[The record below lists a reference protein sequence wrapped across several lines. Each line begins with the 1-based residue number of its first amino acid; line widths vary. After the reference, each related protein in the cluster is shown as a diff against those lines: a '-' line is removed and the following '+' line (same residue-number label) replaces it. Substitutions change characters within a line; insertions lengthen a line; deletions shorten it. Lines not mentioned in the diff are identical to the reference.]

1 MCARWRGP
9 EASPKNQKPK
19 RPKVSPRTLDCAPD
33 RWGPRPTSRV
43 QWTLGCVPDPGDPR
57 SAQGP
62 TAGSKD
68 RQAQNAQGHW
78 QPQGRPR
85 DPQSPA
91 DRRDLKSDAPRE
103 MQVRSRGSLSAARID
118 LKGARQ
124 IQKLSTRSRGYPRQT
139 TRPYFANELY
149 NLYPNTTY
157 RLGSLDIMQP
167 NVGNQ

>member
-33 RWGPRPTSRV
+33 RWGPRPTSRI
-43 QWTLGCVPDPGDPR
+43 QDPGDPR

-91 DRRDLKSDAPRE
+91 DRRVLKSDAPRE
-103 MQVRSRGSLSAARID
+103 MHVRSRGSLSAVRVD

-124 IQKLSTRSRGYPRQT
+124 IQKLITRSRGYPRQT

>member
-1 MCARWRGP
+1 MCARSRGRK
-9 EASPKNQKPK
+9 ASPKNQKPK
-19 RPKVSPRTLDCAPD
+19 RPKVSPGTLDCAPD
-33 RWGPRPTSRV
+33 RWGPRPTSRI
-43 QWTLGCVPDPGDPR
+43 QNPGDPR

-68 RQAQNAQGHW
+68 RQAQIAQGHW

-91 DRRDLKSDAPRE
+91 DRRVLKSDAPRE
-103 MQVRSRGSLSAARID
+103 MHVRSRGSLSAVRVD

-124 IQKLSTRSRGYPRQT
+124 IQELITRSRGYPRQT
-139 TRPYFANELY
+139 ARPYFANELY

-157 RLGSLDIMQP
+157 RLGSLDIIQP
-167 NVGNQ
+167 TVGKQ